1 MSKRTLSTVC
11 AVATTIL
18 FAAGL
23 VFAFLFAWK
32 TGLTAT
38 LQCLVGFVLAF
49 LLAPVLHELGHIVL
63 ATAMQMQ
70 VVYAKFFCVKLIR
83 ENGKINFRLA
93 SPFAADETQAVP
105 KKGGSMQKRAIL
117 YTLGGLIFE
126 GAFTL
131 AILAT
136 AIMLTLL
143 FAPNFLLWGM
153 LPYAAYLFLLNA
165 LPLEYASG
173 KTDMLI
179 YIGLKKGAPVEKTML
194 SAMEIQGEL
203 FEGKSFAEINDALY
217 FDLPQ
222 LAEDEPLFAVI
233 LDLRY
238 RYYLDKGEITK
249 AGECLN
255 RLVSAQEYLPETEL
269 QKLAAECVY
278 MYSLLGDYENAEE
291 SGKLAKP
298 YLEGDSVTAKRIL
311 LAFVTAFGDKDKA
324 KVLLSQAQA
333 ALGKEEIKGIEK
345 FESVLLSRISV
356 A

>member
-1 MSKRTLSTVC
+1 MSKKTLTTVC

-23 VFAFLFAWK
+23 VLVFVFAWK
-32 TGLTAT
+32 VGVTAII
-38 LQCLVGFVLAF
+38 QCLVGFVLAF
-49 LLAPVLHELGHIVL
+49 LLAPVLHELGHIIL
-63 ATAMQMQ
+63 ANAMQMQ
-70 VVYAKFFCVKLIR
+70 VVYAKFFCVKLVR
-83 ENGKINFRLA
+83 EKGKIKCRFA

-105 KKGGSMQKRAIL
+105 KKGGDMQKRAIR

-131 AILAT
+131 AILAA
-136 AIMLTLL
+136 AITLTILL
-143 FAPNFLLWGM
+143 APSFLLWGM

-179 YIGLKKGAPVEKTML
+179 YIGLKKGAPAEKTML

-203 FEGKSFAEINDALY
+203 FEGKSFAKIDEGLY

-222 LAEDEPLFAVI
+222 LAEDEPLFAVM

-238 RYYLDKGEITK
+238 RYYLDKGDIEK
-249 AGECLN
+249 AGACLN
-255 RLVSAQEYLPETEL
+255 RLVAIQEYLPETEL

-278 MYSLLGDYENAEE
+278 LYSLLGDYQNAEE
-291 SGKLAKP
+291 SGKIAKP
-298 YLEGDSVTAKRIL
+298 YLEGESATAKRIL
-311 LAFVTAFGDKDKA
+311 LAFTAAFGDKDKA
-324 KVLLSQAQA
+324 KILLLQAQD
-333 ALGKEEIKGIEK
+333 ALQKEEIKGVEK
-345 FESVLLSRISV
+345 FEKGLISRVHIE
-356 A
+356 